1 MKKGSLRRAAA
12 LLLSCLLCVSSLF
25 VLSSCFRFSEPAEDD
40 VGASEPYIVDVYTD
54 ATGNVR
60 VKYSDGRETTVG
72 GVSQNDYNITVEGE
86 LGDVRA
92 ASAKGLLSSVTVTA
106 SFTKTTN
113 GGYGGFFP
121 GMGSGSYQNTY
132 SSKGSGVIYSLDS
145 EQGDAFIV
153 TNYHVVYDASSDS
166 GISDNIKVFP
176 YGAQYDSQAIDA
188 TYVGGSLFYD
198 IAVLRVED
206 CARLRGS
213 VYSAVDVNDVEA
225 VVGQNAIAVGNA
237 EGMGI
242 STSYGIVSVA
252 SEYISMTAA
261 DNSGTVTFRVIRVD
275 TAVNSGNSGGGLFN
289 DRGELIGIVNAK
301 IVDDGVENIGYAIPA
316 SVAAAVTDNIIDN
329 CYGKENK
336 SVLRAILGVNLGITD
351 SYADVDKET
360 GMPVV
365 VESVSISA
373 IESGSLADGRLKV
386 GDVLVSAKLGDRS
399 VTITRQYHVIDMM
412 LHARV
417 GDTVS
422 VTVLRDGATVTVEI
436 LVTEDGIVRY

>member
-1 MKKGSLRRAAA
+1 MKRGSLRRAVA
-12 LLLSCLLCVSSLF
+12 LLLSCLLCVSSVF
-25 VLSSCFRFSEPAEDD
+25 VLSSCFRFSWGEDD
-40 VGASEPYIVDVYTD
+40 DGVASEPYIVDVYTD
-54 ATGNVR
+54 AAGNVR
-60 VKYSDGRETTVG
+60 IKYSDGRETSVG
-72 GVSQNDYNITVEGE
+72 SVSQNDYTVTVEGE
-86 LGDVRA
+86 LGDVSA
-92 ASAKGLLSSVTVTA
+92 ASAKGLLSSVKITA
-106 SFTKTTN
+106 SFTKTVN

-121 GMGSGSYQNTY
+121 GMGGGSYKNTY

-166 GISDNIKVFP
+166 GVSEDIKIFL
-176 YGAQYDSQAIDA
+176 YGAEYESQAIPA

-213 VYSAVDVNDVEA
+213 VYSAVNVSESEVF
-225 VVGQNAIAVGNA
+225 VGQNAIAVGNP

-289 DRGELIGIVNAK
+289 DKGELIGIVNAK
-301 IVDDGVENIGYAIPA
+301 VIDDGVENIGYAIPA
-316 SVAAAVTDNIIDN
+316 AVAAAVTDNIIDN
-329 CYGKENK
+329 CYGKDNT
-336 SVLRAILGVNLGITD
+336 SVLRAILGVSLGITD
-351 SYADVDKET
+351 SYADVDAET
-360 GMPVV
+360 GMPVI
-365 VESVSISA
+365 VECVKISA
-373 IESGSLADGRLKV
+373 VDTDGLAAGNLLA
-386 GDVLVSAKLGDRS
+386 GDVLVSATVGERS
-399 VTITRQYHVIDMM
+399 VAITRQYHVIDLM
-412 LHARV
+412 LYARV

-422 VTVLRDGATVTVEI
+422 LTVLRDGATVTVDI
-436 LVTEDGIVRY
+436 PVTENGIVRY